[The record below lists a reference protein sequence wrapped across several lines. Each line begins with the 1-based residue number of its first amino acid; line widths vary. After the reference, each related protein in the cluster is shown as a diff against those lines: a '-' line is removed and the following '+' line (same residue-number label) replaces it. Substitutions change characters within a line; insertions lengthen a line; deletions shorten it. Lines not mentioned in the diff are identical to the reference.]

1 MKDLLGTVKLG
12 AEEVDEGIGRF
23 KIGGDVELG
32 EVQQQESTGLQA
44 GGDSQDKAT
53 QDFFRE
59 VSAIKKLVSQ
69 INSRKRKMQELHE
82 QTRTI
87 SRSNVIQ
94 KIRGEMQA
102 CIDDVNKNAQICKK
116 KLELLDAMNEQASA
130 ASGTDDDANTRM
142 RNAVT
147 VGLKRK
153 LKDVMG
159 DFQKLRKS
167 IQDEYRDVVER
178 RIYTVT
184 GEKPS
189 EEDVD
194 RMVETGEGET
204 IFKRA
209 ILQAGRGNIKDTLA
223 EIQERHSA
231 VKELERSLLELHQ
244 IFLDMAVLVEQQGEM
259 LNNIEAQVAKS
270 VDYVAKGTEV
280 LVKAKELQK
289 NTRKYMC
296 WAMICLAIL
305 AVIIFVV
312 LGSTLRLW

>member
-1 MKDLLGTVKLG
+1 MKDLLGNVKLG
-12 AEEVDEGIGRF
+12 AGEADEGIGRF
-23 KIGGDVELG
+23 KLDGDVEMG
-32 EVQQQESTGLQA
+32 ETSSPSTGLTV
-44 GGDSQDKAT
+44 GEPKDKAM

-59 VSAIKKLVSQ
+59 VSTIKKLVSQ
-69 INSRKRKMQELHE
+69 INQRKRKMQELHE

-94 KIRGEMQA
+94 KIRADMQG
-102 CIDDVNKNAQICKK
+102 CIDDVNKNAQMCKK
-116 KLELLDAMNEQASA
+116 KLELLDSMNEA
-130 ASGTDDDANTRM
+130 ATKAAGTDDNADARM
-142 RNAVT
+142 RSSVT

-159 DFQKLRKS
+159 DFQKLRQS

-209 ILQAGRGNIKDTLA
+209 ILEAGRGNIKDTLA